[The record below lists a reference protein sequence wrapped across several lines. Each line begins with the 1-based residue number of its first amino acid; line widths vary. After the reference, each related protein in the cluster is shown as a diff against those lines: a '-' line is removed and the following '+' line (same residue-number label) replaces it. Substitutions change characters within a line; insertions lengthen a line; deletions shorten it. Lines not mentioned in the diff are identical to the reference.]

1 MKIYLNV
8 LFCILRANKMNSI
21 IQIIISLSIISVIVT
36 YRFGAKSIDENFQ
49 NFLHSLN
56 QDQIPDF
63 FKNSN
68 DK

>member
-8 LFCILRANKMNSI
+8 LFCILLANKMNSI

-36 YRFGAKSIDENFQ
+36 YRIEAKSIDEKFQ

>member
-1 MKIYLNV
+1 VQITVYSWLNV
-8 LFCILRANKMNSI
+8 KISYKLTLLNENLFKCFIF
-21 IQIIISLSIISVIVT
+21 VIVT
-36 YRFGAKSIDENFQ
+36 YRIEAKSIDEKFQ